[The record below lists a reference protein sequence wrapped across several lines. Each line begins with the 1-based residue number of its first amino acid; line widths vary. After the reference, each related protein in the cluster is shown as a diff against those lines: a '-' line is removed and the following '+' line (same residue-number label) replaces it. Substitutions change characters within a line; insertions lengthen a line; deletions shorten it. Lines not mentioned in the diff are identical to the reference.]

1 MAGPGLAP
9 IVGAIGEAWDELR
22 VHKLRVLL
30 SLIGVAVAVASLTA
44 VVAIGDLQRQYMAE
58 QNDRWGGREAT
69 VAVSIY
75 PTGNDPVDLAAWNEH
90 VERVF
95 DRYAFSH
102 VSRSAQTELL
112 AGMPEGMSMV
122 QTRLVDPAF
131 GTIHRVALEEGR
143 WFVPGDAELLAPA
156 IVISGPLWERI
167 GSPSLLSHPTLHLGG
182 AWDGTYQIIGVTPKQ
197 GEWDEEL
204 RIDMLFDDYAA
215 PLDAL
220 PAELGMQ
227 HEIWMTAAQASEIGP
242 FLGQDLRA
250 GYTEGY
256 EVNVQRT
263 DFGAQMTEDP
273 MLIFTL
279 ITGAIAGIVLLL
291 GGLSLVNIQLVAM
304 RQRIREIGVRRSFG
318 ATGGRIFFAVM
329 LESVVAT
336 LVAGIVGIIIV
347 VVLMQQEWV
356 VRGLAPGISD
366 VPPFPF
372 SAALTG
378 LIAAVAVGSIAGLI
392 PALVAVRIKPI
403 DAIRF

>member
-9 IVGAIGEAWDELR
+9 LIGAIGEAWDELR

-44 VVAIGDLQRQYMAE
+44 VVAIGEVQRQYMTE

-69 VAVSIY
+69 VAVSMYAI
-75 PTGNDPVDLAAWNEH
+75 GEDPVDLDAWNEH

-95 DRYAFSH
+95 ERYSFSH
-102 VSRSAQTELL
+102 VSRSSQTELL
-112 AGMPEGMSMV
+112 AGLPEGMTMV
-122 QTRLVDPAF
+122 QSRLIDPAF
-131 GTIHRVALEEGR
+131 GTIHRVAMDAGR

-156 IVISGPLWERI
+156 IVISYPLWERI
-167 GSPSLLSHPTLHLGG
+167 GSPSLITHPTLRIGG
-182 AWDGTYQIIGVTPKQ
+182 AWDGTYQVIGVTPKQ

-215 PLDAL
+215 PLDEL
-220 PAELGMQ
+220 PAQLSMQ
-227 HEIWMTAAQASEIGP
+227 HEVWMTTAQATEIGP
-242 FLGQDLRA
+242 HLAQDLRA
-250 GYTEGY
+250 GLADGF

-263 DFGAQMTEDP
+263 DFGAQMSGDP

-336 LVAGIVGIIIV
+336 LVAGVVGIIIV
-347 VVLMQQEWV
+347 VVVMQQEWV

-378 LIAAVAVGSIAGLI
+378 LIAAVAVGAIAGLI